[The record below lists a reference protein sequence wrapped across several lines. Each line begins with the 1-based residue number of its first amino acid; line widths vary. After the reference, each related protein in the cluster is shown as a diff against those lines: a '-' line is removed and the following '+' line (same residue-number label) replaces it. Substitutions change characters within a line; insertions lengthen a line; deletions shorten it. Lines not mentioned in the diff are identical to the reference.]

1 MRIFGGYL
9 NDTLVDD
16 FQTAGRARG
25 SGGHRAL
32 PLLLLVE
39 DFEEL
44 YELYSDFL
52 AGAGYAVEGTN
63 NGVEAVAEARRLSP
77 NLILM
82 DLALPRMNGWE
93 AIELLKSESATCSIP
108 IIALTGHVKQRFG
121 ELARRAGADV
131 VLLKPCPLNTLLGE
145 IERLLGHHAPARN
158 P

>member
-1 MRIFGGYL
+1 VSELQPPSG
-9 NDTLVDD
+9 T
-16 FQTAGRARG
+16 RG
-25 SGGHRAL
+25 SGAHRAL

-63 NGVEAVAEARRLSP
+63 NGVEAVEEARRLSP

-93 AIELLKSESATCSIP
+93 AIELLKSQRDTAHIP
-108 IIALTGHVKQRFG
+108 IIALTGHVKTQFAN
-121 ELARRAGADV
+121 LARQAGADV
-131 VLLKPCPLNTLLGE
+131 VLLKPCPLNVLLGE